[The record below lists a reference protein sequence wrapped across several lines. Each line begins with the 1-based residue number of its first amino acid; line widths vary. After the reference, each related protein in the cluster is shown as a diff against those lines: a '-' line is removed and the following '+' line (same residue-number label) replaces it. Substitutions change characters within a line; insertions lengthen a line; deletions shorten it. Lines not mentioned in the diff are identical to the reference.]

1 MSTLVVSLAD
11 ETVARVL
18 EVGETAQAS
27 ADGVAV
33 SVGGQVVAFF
43 PATVIRG
50 PSVVTA
56 TVPDGV
62 GRERLRWVDGA
73 LAVLDAP
80 PVIPSPVPQSV
91 TPLQARKALRAS
103 GLSDAVDA
111 YIATQSA
118 AIQDEWEYAITVERD
133 NPAIAAAGPALG
145 LTDAQ
150 IDDLFRLAATL

>member
-1 MSTLVVSLAD
+1 VSTLIVSLTD
-11 ETVARVL
+11 EAVAAVL
-18 EVGETAQAS
+18 TAGQTAQAS

-33 SVGGQVVAFF
+33 IEGGRTVVFF
-43 PATVIRG
+43 PATVIRD
-50 PSVVTA
+50 PSIVTA

-62 GRERLRWVDGA
+62 GRERLRWADGT
-73 LAVLDAP
+73 LVVLDAS
-80 PVIPSPVPQSV
+80 PVTPAPVPQSV

-103 GLSDAVDA
+103 GLSDAVEA

-118 AIQDEWEYAITVERD
+118 ALQDEWEYAISVERD